1 MASWR
6 RREIQTRIGA
16 LAKKESKTMD
26 NSHLWEPEQ
35 PAIDDTHPFPVDLLY
50 EPIRSYVIDIA
61 TALNLPCALPAIASL
76 GTVSASLGKGL
87 EIQTGPELIARGNIF
102 AIPAAKSGTGKTI
115 GTRALLKPLFGFQ
128 KELTERWKKE
138 NAPGKQQRGILELE
152 IKQLQRQCASK
163 EDKSQLKQK
172 LTQKY
177 AELDQLNEELKPLPQ
192 LVIDDTTVEAAAVAL
207 AQNNEQIFSFSSDAG
222 KAIQNLEGR
231 YAKQGSLIED
241 NIYLRAHSGDY
252 IVVNRISR
260 DPIILDS
267 PCMTLLWFV
276 QPDLLERLMR
286 NPRLAAGGFLARC
299 LICNTKAEPTPLPA
313 SLDDDSVI
321 ASEWRDQYD
330 GLIWTLCATYLKTP
344 EPLRIPYSNEASRL
358 IRAYH
363 NGLVP
368 RRRNDL
374 SDINAIAARWHE
386 QVWRVMI
393 GLHAVR
399 HGPAAQRAI
408 GIVKWNVEEA
418 LQLLQP
424 ARDERQSDI
433 LHKLIKFVEERHH
446 GVATLRELARHGFSH
461 SEVKTLVETFP
472 NQLAIET
479 PASGPNGGRPSP
491 TLRIISASVFDSFFS
506 RA

>member
-1 MASWR
+1 MDKNYVW
-6 RREIQTRIGA
+6 
-16 LAKKESKTMD
+16 ES
-26 NSHLWEPEQ
+26 EQ
-35 PAIDDTHPFPVDLLY
+35 PSIDDTHPFPVDFLY

-61 TALNLPCALPAIASL
+61 TALNLPSALPAIASL

-87 EIQTGPELIARGNIF
+87 EIQAGPELIARGNIF

-128 KELTERWKKE
+128 KELAEQWKE
-138 NAPGKQQRGILELE
+138 QNAPKKQRRGVLELE
-152 IKQLQRQCASK
+152 IKQLQKQCASK
-163 EDKSQLKQK
+163 AKNAEEDKTLFEQQ
-172 LTQKY
+172 LTQKH
-177 AELDQLNEELKPLPQ
+177 AELDQLNEQLKLMPQ
-192 LVIDDTTVEAAAVAL
+192 LVIDDTTVEAAALAL

-231 YAKQGSLIED
+231 YSKQGSLIED
-241 NIYLRAHSGDY
+241 NIYLKAHSGDC

-260 DPIILDS
+260 GPVILES

-286 NPRLAAGGFLARC
+286 NTRLAVGGFLARC
-299 LICNTKAEPTPLPA
+299 LICDTKTEPTFLPD

-321 ASEWRDQYD
+321 ASEWKNQYD
-330 GLIWTLCATYLKTP
+330 GLIRTLCMTYLKAP

-363 NGLVP
+363 NDLVP
-368 RRRNDL
+368 RRRNEL

-386 QVWRVMI
+386 QAWRIMI
-393 GLHAVR
+393 GLHAVL
-399 HGPAAQRAI
+399 HGAAAHEHQCSTETAQRAI
-408 GIVKWNVEEA
+408 GIVQWNVEEA

-433 LHKLIKFVEERHH
+433 LHKLIKFVEEHHH
-446 GVATLRELARHGFSH
+446 GMVTLRELGRHGFSE
-461 SEVKTLVETFP
+461 SEVKSLVETFP
-472 NQLAIET
+472 GQLAIET

-491 TLRIISASVFDSFFS
+491 KLKIVSPTIFDSFFTH
-506 RA
+506 A